1 MKEFLDIL
9 LDALIDTAKLAPFL
23 FAAYLLLEY
32 LEHRSSS
39 KLANFLT
46 NGKFGVPSGAVLGCI
61 PQCGM
66 SVAVSHLF
74 SAGAVGAGTLV
85 AVFVS
90 CSDEAI
96 PVLLADFRHLGSVVP
111 LLLSKVAF
119 AVVAGYLFDIIFR
132 RHKFGGGH
140 HEHEHDCDECDKIE
154 EAHHHHCGEKCDSN
168 VFLSALKRSV
178 EVILFILAVNIIMG
192 LLVHF
197 AGEDAISAF
206 AQKNKLLQPLFA
218 ALIGITALSKEER
231 DRTAEFLLTHPV
243 SRSHVTAQKLLAV
256 MAQVVILNAAVVLV
270 AVLATLAIGESIDGK
285 LFFNVFLGY
294 LLMQL
299 EIACVTFGLS
309 AFIRG
314 GGIGIGLGL
323 AFVLYFMNILANL
336 TDSAEF
342 LRYITPFSYA
352 DGTAIVSSGAIEVKY
367 LIPGI
372 AYALIGVAA
381 AFIKYERKDIRA

>member
-1 MKEFLDIL
+1 MTIFFHEFKRDRVR
-9 LDALIDTAKLAPFL
+9 LIVWAAAIAFMLGISIIIYPQMTSQLEGMGDMFSEMGGFSEAFNMDKINFGEFRGY
-23 FAAYLLLEY
+23 FAVECG
-32 LEHRSSS
+32 
-39 KLANFLT
+39 N
-46 NGKFGVPSGAVLGCI
+46 VLGL
-61 PQCGM
+61 G
-66 SVAVSHLF
+66 
-74 SAGAVGAGTLV
+74 GA
-85 AVFVS
+85 
-90 CSDEAI
+90 
-96 PVLLADFRHLGSVVP
+96 
-111 LLLSKVAF
+111 
-119 AVVAGYLFDIIFR
+119 
-132 RHKFGGGH
+132 
-140 HEHEHDCDECDKIE
+140 
-154 EAHHHHCGEKCDSN
+154 
-168 VFLSALKRSV
+168 
-178 EVILFILAVNIIMG
+178 
-192 LLVHF
+192 
-197 AGEDAISAF
+197 
-206 AQKNKLLQPLFA
+206 LFA